1 MDGMSDYLPY
11 LPWIGVVSGLL
22 CLVAAFRQGRLRRL
36 VENLPVSKTTGVF
49 IGLVDLKGT
58 AESAQPLTSYLA
70 EQPCVQYQWSVE
82 ENWERI
88 VTETYTDASGKTQ
101 TRTRTESG
109 WKSIAGGDEMI
120 PFFLRDDCGVILIR
134 PEGAK
139 LEPKTLC
146 DETCGRRDPLYYG
159 KGPQGAISDSTHR
172 RRFVEQGIPQHAA
185 ICLIGQ
191 ARERQDIVAAE
202 IAQDPRAPMF
212 LITTRS
218 REQVSSGMKWGQWL
232 WTLFGLILTV
242 TFFVW
247 RDVYLVP
254 DLTARLPLY
263 AAAAFGFLAVAVLVW
278 VWMVY
283 NSFVDLRQ
291 RVRQAWSLVDVQLQR
306 RHDLIPNL
314 VQLVQGYGDYEHRL
328 QRELAALRS
337 ELVATPPGVAGPDYR
352 AVTNTVVAIA
362 EHYPQIKADANF
374 MGLQKCLVDTEQ
386 RIALARGY
394 FNDIA
399 THYNTRLEIVPER
412 FVARLAGMQ
421 PQALMGANDFE
432 RAAVNVDMSVDQP
445 VPARAENMRQ

>member
-1 MDGMSDYLPY
+1 MNDFLPF
-11 LPWIGVVSGLL
+11 LPLLGLALGLL
-22 CLVAAFRQGRLRRL
+22 CLVGAFRDGRLRRL

-58 AESAQPLTSYLA
+58 AESTGPLTSYLA
-70 EQPCVQYQWSVE
+70 QQSCVEYQWSVDE
-82 ENWERI
+82 SWSRT
-88 VTETYTDASGKTQ
+88 VTETYTDSDGKTQ
-101 TRTRTESG
+101 TRTRVESG
-109 WKSIAGGDEMI
+109 WTTVAKGGEMI
-120 PFFLRDDCGVILIR
+120 PFYLHDDCGMILIR

-146 DETCGRRDPLYYG
+146 EKTCVRSDPLYYA
-159 KGPQGAISDSTHR
+159 KGPAGAVGDSDHR
-172 RRFVEQGIPQHAA
+172 RRFVEHGIPQHAM
-185 ICLIGQ
+185 ICVIGQ
-191 ARERQDIVAAE
+191 ARERPDVVAAE
-202 IAQDPRAPMF
+202 IARDARAPMF
-212 LITTRS
+212 LISTRS

-232 WTLFGLILTV
+232 WTLFALVLALGG
-242 TFFVW
+242 FVW
-247 RDVYLVP
+247 HDAYLP
-254 DLTARLPLY
+254 DPIETQLPLY
-263 AAAAFGFLAVAVLVW
+263 AAVGCGFLVAAILAW

-314 VQLVQGYGDYEHRL
+314 VKLVKAYGGYEQRL

-337 ELVATPPGVAGPDYR
+337 ELAATAPGVAGPDYR
-352 AVTNTVVAIA
+352 AVTKEVVAIA

-374 MGLQKCLVDTEQ
+374 MALQKSLVDTEQ

-412 FVARLAGMQ
+412 FVALLGGMQ
-421 PQALMGANDFE
+421 PQALMNANDFE
-432 RAAVNVDMSVDQP
+432 RAAVKVNMSMP
-445 VPARAENMRQ
+445 VARLLYN